1 MQEDK
6 YKMRKICSLILMMFG
21 SWVGAIDLELTQGI
35 NAAIPVAIEVQNS
48 SAIDVANVIRHD
60 FQFCGQFRIVDQ
72 GGAFRNQPWVAWQQL
87 GADHVVTLDVQN
99 IGSGRYAV
107 SYQLKD
113 VALRGQTSST
123 QRFEISENQMR
134 ALSHHISDEVYKKL
148 TGVRGVFSTKLAYI
162 KVQRGIQRS
171 QYTLEIADLD
181 GYNPRQLLMSSE
193 PIMSPSWSPDG
204 SSIAYVSFENKRA
217 QIYQVMV
224 ATGQRRL
231 ITNFPGIN
239 GAPAWSPDGR
249 EMAVVLS
256 KSGSPKIYTINLSTG
271 AMTQKTFGNSIDTE
285 PRYTP
290 DGRSIVFTSGRGGG
304 PQVYK
309 LSLADGNISRL
320 TYDGNYNAR
329 PSMTPNNQDLV
340 LIHRQEDRRFNIGV
354 QHGAGGAIQAI
365 THSAM
370 DESPTVSP
378 NGKLVAYATQI
389 GHQGILGIASI
400 DGQIQIKLPARD
412 GDVQEPAWSPFIG

>member
-1 MQEDK
+1 
-6 YKMRKICSLILMMFG
+6 MRKIGCILWLMICS

-48 SAIDVANVIRHD
+48 SAVEVANVVRHD
-60 FQFCGQFRIVDQ
+60 FQFCGQFQLVDQ
-72 GGAFRNQPWVAWQQL
+72 GGSFHNQPWMAWQQA
-87 GADHVVTLDVQN
+87 GADHVLTLQVDP
-99 IGSGRYAV
+99 IGGGRYGV

-113 VALRGQTSST
+113 VALRGQTSAS
-123 QRFEISENQMR
+123 QRFEISEAQMR
-134 ALSHHISDEVYKKL
+134 ALSHHIADEVYKKL

-162 KVQRGIQRS
+162 KVQRGIQNTR
-171 QYTLEIADLD
+171 YTLELADLD
-181 GYNPRQLLMSSE
+181 GYNPRQLLISSE

-204 SSIAYVSFENKRA
+204 SSIAYVSFENRRA
-217 QIYQVMV
+217 QIFQVAV

-256 KSGSPKIYTINLSTG
+256 KSGSPKIYTVNLASG
-271 AMTQKTFGNSIDTE
+271 AMTQKTFGDSIDTE

-304 PQVYK
+304 PQVYR
-309 LSLADGNISRL
+309 LSLADGSVTRM

-329 PSMTPNNQDLV
+329 PMMSPNNQDLI
-340 LIHRQEDRRFNIGV
+340 LIHRQEDRSFNIGV
-354 QHGAGGAIQAI
+354 QHGTTSSIQAI
-365 THSAM
+365 THASM

-378 NGKLVAYATQI
+378 NGKLVAYATQL
-389 GHQGILGIASI
+389 GRQGILGIASI

-412 GDVQEPAWSPFIG
+412 GDVQEPAWSPFLG

>member
-1 MQEDK
+1 
-6 YKMRKICSLILMMFG
+6 MRKVAYIFWLMICS

-48 SAIDVANVIRHD
+48 NAVDVANVVRHD
-60 FQFCGQFRIVDQ
+60 FQFCGQFRLVDQ
-72 GGAFRNQPWVAWQQL
+72 AGAFHNQPWIAWQQA
-87 GADHVVTLDVQN
+87 GADHVLTLQVDP
-99 IGSGRYAV
+99 IGGGRYGV

-113 VALRGQTSST
+113 VALQGHTSAS
-123 QRFEISENQMR
+123 QRFEVSETQMR
-134 ALSHHISDEVYKKL
+134 ALSHHIADEVYKKL

-162 KVQRGIQRS
+162 KVQRGVQNTR
-171 QYTLEIADLD
+171 YTLELADLD
-181 GYNPRQLLMSSE
+181 GFNPRQLLISSE

-204 SSIAYVSFENKRA
+204 SSIAYVSFENRRA
-217 QIYQVMV
+217 QIYQVVV

-256 KSGSPKIYTINLSTG
+256 KSGSPKIYTVNLASG
-271 AMTQKTFGNSIDTE
+271 AMTQKTFGDSIDTE

-304 PQVYK
+304 PQIYK
-309 LSLADGNISRL
+309 LSLADGSITRM

-329 PSMTPNNQDLV
+329 PMMSPNNQDLV
-340 LIHRQEDRRFNIGV
+340 LIHRQEDRSFNIGV
-354 QHGAGGAIQAI
+354 QHGLTSSIQAI
-365 THSAM
+365 THASM

-378 NGKLVAYATQI
+378 NGKFVAYATQL
-389 GHQGILGIASI
+389 GRQGILGIASI

-412 GDVQEPAWSPFIG
+412 GDVQEPAWSPFLG